1 MSDIVIIDC
10 GIGNTASVANM
21 FRRVGH
27 EVLVSADTDEVLSA
41 DKLVLPGVGAF
52 DYAMHQLDKL
62 GLAAA
67 IGEVAEKATP
77 ILGICLGMQ
86 LLFERSEEGQLPG
99 LGLVPGYVKRFSF
112 EDDKLKIPHMGWNIV
127 CPTRNSSL
135 FTDNE
140 QELRFYHVHSY
151 HAVCESNDDVTAVT
165 HYGYD
170 FTSAIERNN
179 VMGVQFHP
187 EKSHRFGMDLIKE
200 FTEI

>member
-27 EVLVSADTDEVLSA
+27 EVLVSADTEEVISA

-52 DYAMHQLDKL
+52 DHAMHQLDKL
-62 GLAAA
+62 GLVAA
-67 IGEVAEKATP
+67 IGEVVEKATP

-86 LLFERSEEGQLPG
+86 LLFERSEEGQLSG

-112 EDDKLKIPHMGWNIV
+112 EEEKLKIPHMGWNV
-127 CPTRNSSL
+127 VHPARNSLL
-135 FTDNE
+135 FTDDE

-151 HAVCESNDDVTAVT
+151 HAVCESQDDVTAVT

-170 FTSAIERNN
+170 FTSAVERCN

-187 EKSHRFGMDLIKE
+187 EKSHRFGMELIKK